1 VYKTMATTTQ
11 TYGNLTAEQKT
22 FYDRTL
28 LSRLLP
34 NLTFLKYGQKRP
46 MPKNE
51 GDTINFRRFNSLDVP
66 AASLTEGVTPDGDNL
81 SITAVTA
88 TVAQEGNWVRLS
100 DKISMVGI
108 DPVLTESAALMGEN
122 AAKTLETRCADV
134 IFKGTSQQFA
144 GGAASAAAIAA
155 GKVVN
160 SEEIK
165 KAVRTLR
172 NNNAEPLEGGYY
184 IGFCDPSVAY
194 DLQNDSL
201 WQDISKYNGAEN
213 IMKGEIGRIHG
224 VRFILT
230 TMCPTDATTATA
242 GTLHKTLIV
251 GKDAYGVVDVNGS
264 SKPEIIIKP
273 TGSAGTEDPL
283 NQRAS
288 VGWKAMAVT
297 VRLQELAMVCIQSMA
312 SA

>member
-1 VYKTMATTTQ
+1 MATTTQ

-51 GDTINFRRFNSLDVP
+51 GDAINFRRFNSLDVP

>member
-1 VYKTMATTTQ
+1 MATTTQ

-230 TMCPTDATTATA
+230 TMCPTDTKTATA

>member
-1 VYKTMATTTQ
+1 MATTTQ

-66 AASLTEGVTPDGDNL
+66 AASLTDGVTPDGDNL

>member
-1 VYKTMATTTQ
+1 MATTTQ
-11 TYGNLTAEQKT
+11 TYANLTAEQKT

-51 GDTINFRRFNSLDVP
+51 GDTINFRRFNSLAVP
-66 AASLTEGVTPDGDNL
+66 AASLTEGVTPDGTTL

-88 TVAQEGNWVRLS
+88 TVAQEGNWVRVS

-108 DPVLTESAALMGEN
+108 DPVLTETSALMGEN

-184 IGFCDPSVAY
+184 IGFCDPDVAY

-230 TMCPTDATTATA
+230 TMCPTDATTASA

-251 GKDAYGVVDVNGS
+251 GKDAYGVVDVDGS

-288 VGWKAMAVT
+288 CGWKAMAVT
-297 VRLQELAMVCIQSMA
+297 VRLQELAMVCIQSMV

>member
-1 VYKTMATTTQ
+1 MATTTE
-11 TYGNLTAEQKT
+11 TYGNLTAEQKS

-88 TVAQEGNWVRLS
+88 TVAQEGNWVGCL

-251 GKDAYGVVDVNGS
+251 GKDAYGVVDVKGS

-273 TGSAGTEDPL
+273 TGSAGTKSPL

>member
-1 VYKTMATTTQ
+1 MATTTQ

-51 GDTINFRRFNSLDVP
+51 GDTVNFRRFNSLNVP
-66 AASLTEGVTPDGDNL
+66 AESLTEGVTPDGTTL

-144 GGAASAAAIAA
+144 GGATSAATIAA

-160 SEEIK
+160 SDEIK

-172 NNNAEPLEGGYY
+172 NNNAEPVEGGYY

-194 DLQNDSL
+194 DLQNDAL

-230 TMCPTDATTATA
+230 TMCPTDASTNTN
-242 GTLHKTLIV
+242 GKLHKTLIV

>member
-1 VYKTMATTTQ
+1 MATTTQ

-66 AASLTEGVTPDGDNL
+66 
-81 SITAVTA
+81 AVTA

-194 DLQNDSL
+194 DLQNDAL

>member
-1 VYKTMATTTQ
+1 MATTTQ

-46 MPKNE
+46 MPKNK
-51 GDTINFRRFNSLDVP
+51 GDKINFRRFNSLDVP
-66 AASLTEGVTPDGDNL
+66 AASLTEGVTPDGTTL

-88 TVAQEGNWVRLS
+88 TVAQEGNWVRVS

-108 DPVLTESAALMGEN
+108 DPVVTETAALMGEN

-134 IFKGTSQQFA
+134 IFKGTSQQYA
-144 GGAASAAAIAA
+144 GGAASAAAIAS
-155 GKVVN
+155 GKVMN
-160 SEEIK
+160 SEEVK

-172 NNNAEPLEGGYY
+172 KNNAEPAEGACY
-184 IGFCDPSVAY
+184 IGFCDPEVAY

-224 VRFILT
+224 VRFIVT
-230 TMCPTDATTATA
+230 TMCPTDTSTNSG

>member
-1 VYKTMATTTQ
+1 MATTTQ

-66 AASLTEGVTPDGDNL
+66 ASSLTEGVTPDGDNL

>member
-1 VYKTMATTTQ
+1 MATTTQ

-66 AASLTEGVTPDGDNL
+66 AASLTEGVTPDGTTL

-88 TVAQEGNWVRLS
+88 TVAQEGNWVRVS

-108 DPVLTESAALMGEN
+108 DPVVTETAALMGEN

-134 IFKGTSQQFA
+134 IFKGTSQQYA

-155 GKVVN
+155 GKVIN

-172 NNNAEPLEGGYY
+172 KNNAEPAEGACY
-184 IGFCDPSVAY
+184 IGFCDPEVAY

-213 IMKGEIGRIHG
+213 IMKGEIGRLHG
-224 VRFILT
+224 VRFIVT
-230 TMCPTDATTATA
+230 TMCPTDTKTNTSGA
-242 GTLHKTLIV
+242 LHKTLIV